1 MGFTPEIEAEQ
12 MADAKFHLWK
22 AALKEL
28 CDR

>member
-1 MGFTPEIEAEQ
+1 MGFKPENEAEQ
-12 MADAKFHLWK
+12 MADAKFRLWK